1 MSVHKVVIAEDEYLI
16 LEELAD
22 MIPWGSLG
30 LQLAGKA
37 GDGNTALRLLETT
50 GADLFITDIRIPVK
64 DGLTVIEEARR
75 KQDDLSCVIISG
87 YSEFDYALRAI
98 RLGVSNYLIKPV
110 DEKMLVDTL
119 RKIIEHDGH
128 VDAIAQKKK
137 NGRIRIQR
145 KRPMRRCRIFPKTVI
160 AK

>member
-22 MIPWGSLG
+22 MIPWGSLD

-110 DEKMLVDTL
+110 DE
-119 RKIIEHDGH
+119 
-128 VDAIAQKKK
+128 
-137 NGRIRIQR
+137 
-145 KRPMRRCRIFPKTVI
+145 
-160 AK
+160 